1 MTILTK
7 GFGSTSSN
15 IVGHGLGPDP
25 VTVVVAVEEELRRT
39 GRSSRRFEPL
49 FQPPKFDVYKITAIL
64 SDVNSLKIDP
74 PIKSAIS
81 TIVDENDEFTVR
93 HHGQVRITKT
103 KPKESIFIK
112 VIKLFKRE

>member
-7 GFGSTSSN
+7 GFGSTSPN
-15 IVGHGLGPDP
+15 IVGHGFGPDP
-25 VTVVVAVEEELRRT
+25 VTVVAVEEELRRP

-64 SDVNSLKIDP
+64 SAVNNLKIDP
-74 PIKSAIS
+74 PIKATVS

-93 HHGQVRITKT
+93 NSGQIRITKT